1 MRNFCALLFFLVISC
16 NKKENSEI
24 ACTMEF
30 RIITVE
36 ISGPELDDFYSIQ
49 ISNGDTLRFDVYT
62 RINNLYPIVDDS
74 FSVKEGIEKRIDF
87 VAIRGD
93 QIRKSPYT
101 FTSDGCHII
110 KKSGLEVI
118 DF

>member
-1 MRNFCALLFFLVISC
+1 M
-16 NKKENSEI
+16 K
-24 ACTMEF
+24 F

-36 ISGPELDDFYSIQ
+36 ISGSELDDFYSIQ
-49 ISNGDTLRFDVYT
+49 ISNGDTLRFDVYV
-62 RINNLYPIVDDS
+62 RINNSYLILVYS

-87 VAIRGD
+87 VAIRGE

-110 KKSGLEVI
+110 KKGGLEVI

>member
-1 MRNFCALLFFLVISC
+1 MRNFCALLFFFMISC

-49 ISNGDTLRFDVYT
+49 ISNGDTLRFDV
-62 RINNLYPIVDDS
+62 LP
-74 FSVKEGIEKRIDF
+74 EL
-87 VAIRGD
+87 
-93 QIRKSPYT
+93 
-101 FTSDGCHII
+101 II
-110 KKSGLEVI
+110 HTP
-118 DF
+118 